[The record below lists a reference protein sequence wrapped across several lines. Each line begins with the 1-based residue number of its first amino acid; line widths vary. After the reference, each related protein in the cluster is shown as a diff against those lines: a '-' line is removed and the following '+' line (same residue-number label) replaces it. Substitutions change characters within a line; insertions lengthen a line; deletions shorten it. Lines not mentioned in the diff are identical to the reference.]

1 MGDWGTTGKLE
12 VGQNNLCQTQRV
24 VVLRDKALEVRS
36 EPLKDSVKHI
46 KASELYP
53 EISGKCLRICSRR
66 GS

>member
-36 EPLKDSVKHI
+36 EPLKIVLSTLRHLNCTLRSVV
-46 KASELYP
+46 SV
-53 EISGKCLRICSRR
+53 
-66 GS
+66 